1 MQLPF
6 KYNWRRLLQ
15 TKSTFILSILFIYIV
30 TFTGVV
36 NISTH
41 RFYLLTSVHLF
52 QPGRLPSVFLIGYVF
67 EQGIISVCLS
77 DNALISPSLF
87 KNSFAIYRILDW
99 HYFCLD
105 PNLAGTL
112 ILDFWYPEL
121 WGNKFLLFKTPS
133 LWYLVMEF
141 WAD

>member
-1 MQLPF
+1 MLLCALILYNYLYLISPSTQYYNYCFMQLSF
-6 KYNWRRLLQ
+6 KYNWRRWLQ

-30 TFTGVV
+30 TLTGVV

-41 RFYLLTSVHLF
+41 RFYLLTSVLLF

-67 EQGIISVCLS
+67 EKGIISVRLS
-77 DNALISPSLF
+77 DNALISPSFF

-105 PNLAGTL
+105 PNL
-112 ILDFWYPEL
+112 
-121 WGNKFLLFKTPS
+121 
-133 LWYLVMEF
+133 LVP
-141 WAD
+141 WS